1 MHWDLFC
8 RVVDNLGDIGFCWR
22 LAAELAARGEQVR
35 LWLDEPAPLAWMAPG
50 GAPNVTIGRWA
61 EVCGAVPH
69 GDIAIET
76 FGCGLPEPCIAWMAQ
91 QTRPPLW
98 IDLEYLS
105 AEPYVERSHGLPSP
119 RTVGAGRGLTMWFY
133 YPGFS
138 KATGG
143 LLREADLAER
153 QRRYSRSD
161 WLRSIGVDSAAAL
174 RGDTRIVSLF
184 CYDNPALPA
193 LLDTLASAPTL
204 LLATA
209 GRAAQQALRELG
221 PSLERGALKAHVLP
235 RLSQLDYDH
244 LLWASDLNFVRG
256 EDSFVRAQWAGA
268 PFVWQIYPQHD
279 RAHVAKLEA
288 FLDLFLQGA
297 APALAR
303 EVRRLFMA
311 WNGVGARPALPDPQ
325 AWYRHCA
332 VWRTELC
339 AQTDLCTRLLAYAG
353 ARLLK

>member
-50 GAPNVTIGRWA
+50 GARNVTVGRWA
-61 EVCGAVPH
+61 EACGATPPA
-69 GDIAIET
+69 DIAIET
-76 FGCGLPEPCIAWMAQ
+76 FGGGLPEPYILRMAQ
-91 QTRPPLW
+91 RTRPPLW

-119 RTVGAGRGLTMWFY
+119 RTDVAGRGLTMWFY

-138 KATGG
+138 VATGG
-143 LLREADLAER
+143 LLREADLADR
-153 QRRYSRSD
+153 QRRYSRTD

-174 RGDTRIVSLF
+174 RDDTRIVSLF
-184 CYDNPALPA
+184 CYDNPALPD
-193 LLDTLASAPTL
+193 LLDTLSDAPTL

-209 GRAAQQALRELG
+209 GHAAQQAVRELG
-221 PSLERGALKAHVLP
+221 PGLERGALKAHVLP

-268 PFVWQIYPQHD
+268 PFIWQIYPQHD
-279 RAHVAKLEA
+279 RAHIVKLEA
-288 FLDLFLQGA
+288 FLDLFLHGA
-297 APALAR
+297 APAPAR
-303 EVRRLFMA
+303 EIRQLFAA
-311 WNGVGARPALPDPQ
+311 WNGAGAWPALPDPQ
-325 AWYRHCA
+325 AWRRHCA
-332 VWRTELC
+332 AWRTELC

-353 ARLLK
+353 AGLLK